1 MSFRVSRAQG
11 LVGVSEREVRL
22 VGELAERWGRVTV
35 VVPRSAQRDLVR
47 RGLSDGGV
55 SASVDVMTMGAWIQ
69 GLWELFGSGEHVVDA
84 LDRRLIMTD
93 LVHGRAQEGTLD
105 PLGDNPGTIDMLCGM
120 AAELMPYILHDVPR
134 ASLSASER
142 RACEL
147 VRSYAERLER
157 NRMIEQSEAC
167 VRLARRFAGAVP
179 PCARA
184 VVVRSARTLAYAQ
197 LELLECVGDQGDL
210 ACLFDRF
217 GAPLAVRLAERWQC
231 EIENNEEGGEVD
243 SDLGDRV
250 LFAPAAGPS
259 VRDDSCIVAL
269 EACFER
275 AHKSGVA
282 APRIAIAAPD
292 PLAAYRRL
300 VPRLASRGF
309 SIALR
314 GRLAFGQSRCGQQLG
329 QLMDLLDRMEHAEP
343 SSWWPA
349 PELADWI
356 RSPLSGMGEDA
367 DRVAIAFDTQLRKK
381 RSLTVEGLKAKLSSL
396 ESRRRSAER
405 DRSKDEG
412 RPARPVVLKKA
423 IDALADG
430 SAGRAL
436 MLMGQAAAAADGY
449 RFGTEGEAARDSE
462 LAMVGAAS
470 SLFARAR
477 VLGVSPELAAASL
490 DSLAVPVRWR
500 CESVLDAP
508 RGEVEIC
515 RLEDVAC
522 AAGAFDACVI
532 IDASASSYPLA
543 RRESAVDLLAV
554 KLGAAPI
561 SQAASALQRS
571 AFVSAIE
578 SVRWAAALTFVARDS
593 GGDEL
598 YPALAYA
605 ELEQAARS
613 RGSHAVVSGLV
624 GEDRLSRAI
633 DPASGAG
640 SAHDVVSCLGIYELS
655 DDVLPYVQPRH
666 RVVGG
671 QAVER
676 LLSASQTENYLACPY
691 RWFVSN
697 RVPARMLDAGFGPI
711 EFGNFAHDVMQRF
724 HERLTEAG
732 LERVIPG
739 TVDECLEQMDCAFDE
754 MREDHARGKYTHGK
768 YAAGGTERPRP
779 VHGALV
785 ALDELERNQIEA
797 MRVTFHNLVRYES
810 DLMPIYTP
818 REFEYSFDK
827 EGIEYAGR
835 PLGGRIDRIDVAP
848 SAGSG
853 DRFVVIDYKNRSGM
867 AEFVCPDP
875 TMSCSDGEGPEQ
887 GWLPGLDRD
896 RSPKVQTLMYAT
908 AYERLTHGQ
917 AQGAVYLG
925 LRGPSM
931 AGAVSSA
938 LTECEPPAFPRDRVS
953 AYPGNKKSVRGAQ
966 RDGEMEF
973 SDLLRVVEESIAS
986 ELDRM
991 EAGCIAP
998 CPTSDSCTYCP
1009 LTMCEMRR

>member
-157 NRMIEQSEAC
+157 NRMIEHSEAC
-167 VRLARRFAGAVP
+167 VRLARCFAGAVP

-184 VVVRSARTLAYAQ
+184 VVVRSARTLASAQ

-217 GAPLAVRLAERWQC
+217 GAPLAVRL
-231 EIENNEEGGEVD
+231 
-243 SDLGDRV
+243 
-250 LFAPAAGPS
+250 
-259 VRDDSCIVAL
+259 
-269 EACFER
+269 
-275 AHKSGVA
+275 
-282 APRIAIAAPD
+282 PD
-292 PLAAYRRL
+292 PLAAYRCL

-329 QLMDLLDRMEHAEP
+329 QLMDLFDRMEHAEP

-732 LERVIPG
+732 LERVTPG